1 MKKAFTY
8 QDEKSNKFWT
18 IDYFC
23 MTICVHYGKN
33 GTIGKYDM
41 KEFESQEICEKE
53 AQKLIAS
60 KIKKGYQEN
69 PTFDFDNCLYFDVGE
84 FGPHP
89 KTSHPRFVAHF
100 TEEFYYDCGD
110 EEAPFGSDEGSDT
123 LYELEEVIRKKRII
137 DFATFP
143 KHLIEN
149 IWGMHYISIDTLDEK
164 AIRDMA
170 KEHEMDMI
178 QSDMITYATA
188 FGQIKITGKLD
199 TTLKKNALLA
209 LKRLAIMYSDGQL
222 TETQQTM
229 YNDLLTF

>member
-18 IDYFC
+18 IDYFE

-84 FGPHP
+84 YGPQP

-123 LYELEEVIRKKRII
+123 LYEMEEVIRKKRII

-149 IWGMHYISIDTLDEK
+149 IWGMHYI
-164 AIRDMA
+164 
-170 KEHEMDMI
+170 
-178 QSDMITYATA
+178 
-188 FGQIKITGKLD
+188 
-199 TTLKKNALLA
+199 
-209 LKRLAIMYSDGQL
+209 
-222 TETQQTM
+222 
-229 YNDLLTF
+229 